1 MSNIDASADSVEEL
15 EPLVA
20 RISQQW
26 PLVKIQRRGD
36 AGLCREKLMAWCE
49 REGIAYILGL
59 AENPRLKKQI
69 EAEMAQAEE
78 QYTQT
83 QAPARVFS
91 EFFYAT
97 QDTWSRERRVI
108 AKAEHL
114 DKGANP
120 RFVVTSLSA
129 EQMAAQGV

>member
-49 REGIAYILGL
+49 REGIAYIFGL
-59 AENPRLKKQI
+59 AQNPRLKKQI

-97 QDTWSRERRVI
+97 QDTWSRERRGV
-108 AKAEHL
+108 AKTEHVGTRA
-114 DKGANP
+114 KP
-120 RFVVTSLSA
+120 RLFAAPSSA
-129 EQMAAQGV
+129 